1 MITKEQGSKNIPV
14 KLYFYTVSVE
24 AVFQKNFKF
33 QIAIFR
39 SSTDENGKKVIKID
53 KTVPMKFTN
62 AQEKIKLSNTLS
74 ILTTIP
80 FDSLSQRFQNKEVE
94 F

>member
-14 KLYFYTVSVE
+14 KLYFYPVSVE

-39 SSTDENGKKVIKID
+39 SSTDENGKK
-53 KTVPMKFTN
+53 
-62 AQEKIKLSNTLS
+62 EKIKLSNTLS